1 MLLIGKPSAG
11 KTTVALLLLLHL
23 TSRYG
28 GAVSVDQGSLREKS
42 GENMGGETLT
52 ITDLINRLKE
62 GNILQPTK
70 DGIAYKLAVNLKVRT
85 GGILRREKTVTLSLL
100 DSPGEV
106 FNRAIDKARH
116 VLMDKM
122 SLEEYLKFI
131 FSSSSKEEIL
141 EIEKLAGVLFP
152 TASSSK
158 EEHQGAESGNNVADQ
173 REPHRIKKLGEAVLG
188 ADVCMPVV
196 DIQSLAEKD
205 KGSELYSYV
214 SGVQDFVKIASKI
227 YGGCKRNIVVF
238 THFDKVLDDREVAR
252 FIRKLP
258 LDVKIDLNHLDPNYG
273 DYGKIA
279 ELIANYTLNWEL
291 VGKTTYAISFV
302 KESKESKK
310 DQKKKFEICI
320 DQKGRYLI
328 YPVYEYDR
336 IARVI
341 LGELG
346 VKLPNPEPLPETC
359 RSQAVSGHKS
369 SPSQD
374 LDIGVMIEDL
384 TNRANQGGS

>member
-28 GAVSVDQGSLREKS
+28 DAVSVDQGSLKDVS

-52 ITDLINRLKE
+52 ITGLINRLKE
-62 GNILQPTK
+62 GNNLEPTNFSSEDK
-70 DGIAYKLAVNLKVRT
+70 DGIVYKLAVNLKVRT

-106 FNRAIDKARH
+106 FNRAIDKAGD

-122 SLEEYLKFI
+122 SPEEYLKFI
-131 FSSSSKEEIL
+131 FSSSSKEEN
-141 EIEKLAGVLFP
+141 
-152 TASSSK
+152 
-158 EEHQGAESGNNVADQ
+158 QGAEPGNNVADQ
-173 REPHRIKKLGEAVLG
+173 MEPPRIKELGETVLG

-196 DIQSLAEKD
+196 DIQSLVEKD
-205 KGSELYSYV
+205 KDSELYRHV
-214 SGVQDFVKIASKI
+214 SGVQDFVKIAFKI

-328 YPVYEYDR
+328 YPVYEYDK

-359 RSQAVSGHKS
+359 RSQVVGEHKS
-369 SPSQD
+369 SPSQGP
-374 LDIGVMIEDL
+374 DIGVMIEDL
-384 TNRANQGGS
+384 TNRASRGGS